1 MRRPLVVMV
10 AVLIVLA
17 SASTLLG
24 SRPLSVHASS
34 SPFAT
39 FDWTPCETC
48 VVVGDLF
55 FFNANG
61 SLSPSGAIVSYTWNF
76 GDGTIVKTANPIIN
90 HDYPVGVPSKG
101 VNVTLT
107 VQDITGQTGTIRQ
120 LIMFQTVP
128 AFSFTPTFPAVGVQ
142 VKFDGSGSISFSNLN
157 PILGYLWDFGD
168 GSSGSGVIVTHSYT
182 APGSYRVGLSLVTP
196 DGRPTTSRIL
206 VVGNIVLKGTFDD
219 VNVTVTGSFSLNQTS
234 RTLKATLT
242 VTVVNATSGLLIIT
256 KTLNLTV
263 MFGSRGSVVFVLELP
278 TNSYTL
284 GIGCSANLTGAKGCI
299 LSKSPDLNHNGTI
312 DIIDVSMMASAF
324 DSTPGTPKWNPNAD
338 LNNNGI
344 VDIVDLSIAA
354 FDFGAPVFS

>member
-1 MRRPLVVMV
+1 MV
-10 AVLIVLA
+10 AVLMALA
-17 SASTLLG
+17 SASPLLG
-24 SRPLSVHASS
+24 SRPLNVHASS
-34 SPFAT
+34 SPLAT
-39 FDWTPCETC
+39 FEWTPCETC

-55 FFNANG
+55 FFNGNG
-61 SLSPSGAIVSYTWNF
+61 SLSPSGAIVSYTWDF
-76 GDGTIVKTANPIIN
+76 GDGMIVKTTNPMIN
-90 HDYPVGVPSKG
+90 HDYPLGVPSKG

-120 LIMFQTVP
+120 LVMFQTVP
-128 AFSFTPTFPAVGVQ
+128 ALSFTPTFPAVGVQ
-142 VKFDGSGSISFSNLN
+142 VKFDGSGSKSFSNLN

-168 GSSGSGVIVTHSYT
+168 GSSGSGLVVTHSYA
-182 APGSYRVGLSLVTP
+182 APGPYRVGLSLVTP

-206 VVGNIVLKGTFDD
+206 VVGNIVLKGTFDN

-234 RTLKATLT
+234 RTLKASLT

-256 KTLNLTV
+256 KTFNLTV

-284 GIGCSANLTGAKGCI
+284 GISCSADLTGAKGCI
-299 LSKSPDLNHNGTI
+299 LSKSPDLNHDGTV
-312 DIIDVSMMASAF
+312 DIIDVSIMAFAF
-324 DSTPGTPKWNPNAD
+324 DSTPGTPRWNPNAD

-344 VDIVDLSIAA
+344 VDIIDLSIAA